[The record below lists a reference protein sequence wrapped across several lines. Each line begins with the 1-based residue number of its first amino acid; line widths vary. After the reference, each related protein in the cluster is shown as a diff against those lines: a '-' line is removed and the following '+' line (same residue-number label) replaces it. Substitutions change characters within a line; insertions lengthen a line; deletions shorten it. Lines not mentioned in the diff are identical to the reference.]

1 MNDNVK
7 IALILAVTV
16 ILAEAIWIYF
26 SPFQA
31 CVRNMY
37 GGGVAGNISCITT
50 MYSN

>member
-31 CVRNMY
+31 CVRSM
-37 GGGVAGNISCITT
+37 GGDGQLGNLNCITI
-50 MYSN
+50 MYKQ